1 MLIIVLIYVVV
12 GIPYG
17 DALPCSWIGR
27 STLSCSTEQHKSI
40 SLLSGQLYRGISVIR
55 IHGSPSLL
63 LINSDL
69 FPQLQAIIG
78 DVDCNRVV
86 GVQVPVNGKWCSARP
101 YHPSHPYTISNVDGY
116 DDDDH
121 HHHDE
126 ECRGCVMKSEVT
138 ALLIIAVLAAVGIPS
153 GVALRWFLR
162 RRRNARR
169 TLHHHRREE
178 EEQDEPPHLRREVTE
193 L

>member
-12 GIPYG
+12 GISHG
-17 DALPCSWIGR
+17 DALPCSWIGG

-63 LINSDL
+63 LINGDL

-78 DVDCNRVV
+78 DVDCSRVV

-101 YHPSHPYTISNVDGY
+101 YHPSHPYTISNGDGY
-116 DDDDH
+116 DDDD
-121 HHHDE
+121 HHDE

-138 ALLIIAVLAAVGIPS
+138 ALLIMAVLAAVGIPS
-153 GVALRWFLR
+153 GLALRWFLR

-169 TLHHHRREE
+169 TLHRHRREE
-178 EEQDEPPHLRREVTE
+178 EEHDEPPHLRREVTE